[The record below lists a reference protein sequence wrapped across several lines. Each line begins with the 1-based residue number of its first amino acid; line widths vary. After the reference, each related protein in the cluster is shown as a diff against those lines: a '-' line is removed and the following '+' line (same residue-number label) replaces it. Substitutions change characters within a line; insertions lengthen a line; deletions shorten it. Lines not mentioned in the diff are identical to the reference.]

1 MDSINNNNSHVL
13 HIPKLDRQNKFV
25 QMHPSGLGVNKL
37 ISHDHFQWNAFHAP
51 PYFFLRNPSSHSQQQ
66 LLSKDFVGVV
76 SNLDLAPTSPWSPFL
91 ESVYFDAKSRMTF
104 VHLDGRDPALR
115 SFEECFVAAL
125 DYIAKMNENN
135 GCYNDNDAVVGNTI
149 CWLPP
154 IVFLFEESQDILD
167 TLLQAG
173 LKHDHPPLLIYGEA
187 GEIHTPIIVEDKTVV
202 VTLVHDYDTVS
213 HLRIE
218 VAQNENGSI
227 FSTSNSK
234 SKTNPIIGSVNF
246 TQFNVKELPMEYK
259 DEEYVKDLL
268 FLRSLADEAVEND
281 PKVGTSGFM
290 PMSREGSWRMC
301 MGGECPIGNLF
312 TDALRGNADIAFEG
326 SGGLRGPGWSA
337 GPVHVSDLWT
347 ALPFVNYR
355 CAGIMSGVSVFQLL
369 NHSTTVATF
378 ESTKT
383 DFGDHLLQMSGMR
396 MSYNT
401 LVEGDTRLMSVDV
414 WDEEVGDYLPLER
427 LKLYK
432 FATTSWVCNH
442 FGLYPQ
448 LLGSNLQMEGEIPG
462 TVDESEPL
470 QEIVADYLNELAKLN
485 ITYDTSLR
493 KSHVNDTQAFEPM
506 AFIQTKDSCQLDYF
520 WQSKKLSC
528 LPCPAGKNVKF
539 SDELIPFLITP
550 DSGEFGG
557 RNVLYN
563 RELFNVT
570 LAPKSAPS
578 WVAFNES
585 SNNNLMK
592 GSTVLQPGESIAINF
607 QVDVSDLAEG
617 TTRSTVSFGI
627 VIDGDYPGCLTD
639 LDINFDALV
648 ELRSE
653 ENLNQIDSIRPAGWT
668 LLAISAGLAVYFC
681 AWTFKNRKHR
691 ILRASQ
697 PMFMYLIC
705 LGVFIM
711 ALTIIPLSI
720 DDSIASPEG
729 CSIACM
735 AVPWLIAIGFSMT
748 FTALLGKLWR
758 IHKVM
763 FAAQSMRRV
772 VVHEREVLK
781 PIGII
786 LTLNLLL
793 LLCWTFIDPVIWHR
807 DMIDGDPTN
816 SLGYCDSN
824 GKAHLVFGSLLV
836 LLNFCAIALACERA
850 YRARKMGDDSY
861 TESRWV
867 GVAFL
872 SWIQV
877 LVIGLPVFLLTRYQP
892 VASYFVQVAMVFLI
906 CVSML
911 LFMFL
916 PKMRLMSK
924 PPSVSQSSFR
934 PGSPGSF
941 GNGVGAGGGS
951 GNRTGDLSRENVLK
965 RRINELENLVAE
977 SKRDAIAQG
986 KSSNATATAVDRQC
1000 SIATATTMDIQ
1011 TSAESELAEPNVSQ
1025 IHSKSAISF
1034 IDSMAQATEGESNTV
1049 QERIRFEH

>member
-1 MDSINNNNSHVL
+1 MDSMNSANYKNNNSHIL

-25 QMHPSGLGVNKL
+25 QMHPSGLGVNKV

-51 PYFFLRNPSSHSQQQ
+51 PYFFLRKGIPQQ

-76 SNLDLAPTSPWSPFL
+76 SNLALSPTSPWSPFL

-115 SFEECFVAAL
+115 SFEECLVAAL
-125 DYIAKMNENN
+125 DYIAKINENN
-135 GCYNDNDAVVGNTI
+135 GCYINPNAGVNPNSNTI

-154 IVFLFEESQDILD
+154 IVFLFEESQDVLD

-187 GEIHTPIIVEDKTVV
+187 GEIYTPIIVEDKTVV
-202 VTLVHDYDTVS
+202 VTLLHDYDTVS

-218 VAQNENGSI
+218 VVENENGSY
-227 FSTSNSK
+227 TSNS
-234 SKTNPIIGSVNF
+234 IDSVNL
-246 TQFNVKELPMEYK
+246 TQFNAKELPMEYK
-259 DEEYVKDLL
+259 DEDYVKDLV
-268 FLRSLADEAVEND
+268 FLRSLADEAVKND

-290 PMSREGSWRMC
+290 PMTREGSWRMC

-312 TDALRGNADIAFEG
+312 TDALRGDADIAFQG
-326 SGGLRGPGWSA
+326 SGGLRGPGWPA

-369 NHSTTVATF
+369 NHSTTMATF

-383 DFGDHLLQMSGMR
+383 EFGDRLLQMSGMR

-401 LVEGDTRLMSVDV
+401 LVENGTRLMSVDV

-432 FATTSWVCNH
+432 FATTSWMCNH

-462 TVDESEPL
+462 TLDESETF
-470 QEIVADYLNELAKLN
+470 QEIVADYLTELAKLN
-485 ITYDTSLR
+485 ITYNTSLR
-493 KSHVNDTQAFEPM
+493 GSHVNDTQAFKPM

-539 SDELIPFLITP
+539 SDELIPFLIVP
-550 DSGEFGG
+550 DSREFSG

-578 WVAFNES
+578 WVVFNES

-592 GSTVLQPGESIAINF
+592 GSIVLQPGESIAINF
-607 QVDVSDLAEG
+607 QVDVSNLAEG
-617 TTRSTVSFGI
+617 TTRSTVSFG
-627 VIDGDYPGCLTD
+627 VLIDGDYPGCLTD

-668 LLAISAGLAVYFC
+668 LLALSAGLAIYFY
-681 AWTFKNRKHR
+681 AWTLKYRKHR

-697 PMFMYLIC
+697 PMFMQLIC

-735 AVPWLIAIGFSMT
+735 AIPWLIAIGFSMT

-763 FAAQSMRRV
+763 YAAQTMQRV
-772 VVHEREVLK
+772 VVLERDVLK
-781 PIGII
+781 PIGIV

-807 DMIDGDPTN
+807 EMIDGDPTN
-816 SLGYCDSN
+816 TYGYCESE
-824 GKAHLVFGSLLV
+824 GKPYIVFISLLV

-867 GVAFL
+867 GVACL

-877 LVIGLPVFLLTRYQP
+877 LLIGIPVLLLTRHTP
-892 VASYFVQVAMVFLI
+892 VAAYFVEVAIVFLV

-924 PPSVSQSSFR
+924 PPSVPQSSVR
-934 PGSPGSF
+934 AGSPGSF
-941 GNGVGAGGGS
+941 GNGAGAERGAGNS
-951 GNRTGDLSRENVLK
+951 AGDLSRESMLK
-965 RRINELENLVAE
+965 RRINELEILLVE
-977 SKRDAIAQG
+977 SKRDAMAQS
-986 KSSNATATAVDRQC
+986 KSSIASASTVDRQFSDATATALDRE
-1000 SIATATTMDIQ
+1000 
-1011 TSAESELAEPNVSQ
+1011 TSVESELAEPNVSQ
-1025 IHSKSAISF
+1025 TQSKSALIF
-1034 IDSMAQATEGESNTV
+1034 IDSMAQAAEGESNRV
-1049 QERIRFEH
+1049 QEGIRFEH

>member
-1 MDSINNNNSHVL
+1 MDSMNSANYKNNNSHIL

-25 QMHPSGLGVNKL
+25 QMHPSGLGVNKV

-51 PYFFLRNPSSHSQQQ
+51 PYFFLRKGIPQQ

-76 SNLDLAPTSPWSPFL
+76 SNLALSPTSPWSPFL

-115 SFEECFVAAL
+115 SFEECLVAAL
-125 DYIAKMNENN
+125 DYIAKINENN
-135 GCYNDNDAVVGNTI
+135 GCYINPNAGVNPNSNTI

-154 IVFLFEESQDILD
+154 IVFLFEESQDVLD

-187 GEIHTPIIVEDKTVV
+187 GEIYTPIIAEDKTVV
-202 VTLVHDYDTVS
+202 VTLLHDYDTVS

-218 VAQNENGSI
+218 VVENENGSY
-227 FSTSNSK
+227 TSNS
-234 SKTNPIIGSVNF
+234 IDSVNL
-246 TQFNVKELPMEYK
+246 TQFNAKELPMEYK
-259 DEEYVKDLL
+259 DEDYVKDLV
-268 FLRSLADEAVEND
+268 FLRSLADEAVKND

-290 PMSREGSWRMC
+290 PMTREGSWRMC

-312 TDALRGNADIAFEG
+312 TDALRGDADIAFQG
-326 SGGLRGPGWSA
+326 SGGLRGPGWPA

-369 NHSTTVATF
+369 NHSTTMATF

-383 DFGDHLLQMSGMR
+383 EFGDRLLQMSGMR

-401 LVEGDTRLMSVDV
+401 LVENGTRLMSVDV

-432 FATTSWVCNH
+432 FATTSWMCNH

-462 TVDESEPL
+462 TLDESETF
-470 QEIVADYLNELAKLN
+470 QEIVADYLTELAKLN
-485 ITYDTSLR
+485 ITYNTSLR
-493 KSHVNDTQAFEPM
+493 GSHVNDTQAFKPM

-539 SDELIPFLITP
+539 SDELIPFLIVP
-550 DSGEFGG
+550 DSREFSG

-578 WVAFNES
+578 WIVFNES

-592 GSTVLQPGESIAINF
+592 GSIVLQPGESIAINF
-607 QVDVSDLAEG
+607 QVDVSNLAEG
-617 TTRSTVSFGI
+617 TTRSTVSFG
-627 VIDGDYPGCLTD
+627 VLIDGDYPGCLTD

-668 LLAISAGLAVYFC
+668 LLALSAGLAVYFC
-681 AWTFKNRKHR
+681 AWTFKNRNHR

-697 PMFMYLIC
+697 PMFMQLIC

-735 AVPWLIAIGFSMT
+735 AIPWLCAIGFSVT

-763 FAAQSMRRV
+763 YAAQTMQRV
-772 VVHEREVLK
+772 VVLERDVLK
-781 PIGII
+781 PIGIV

-793 LLCWTFIDPVIWHR
+793 LLCWTFIDPLIWHR
-807 DMIDGDPTN
+807 EMIDGDPTN
-816 SLGYCDSN
+816 TYGYCESE
-824 GKAHLVFGSLLV
+824 GKPYIVFISLLV

-867 GVAFL
+867 GVACL

-877 LVIGLPVFLLTRYQP
+877 LLIGIPVLLLTRHTP
-892 VASYFVQVAMVFLI
+892 VAAYFVEVAIVFLV

-924 PPSVSQSSFR
+924 PPSVPQSSVR
-934 PGSPGSF
+934 AGSPGSF
-941 GNGVGAGGGS
+941 GNGAGAERGAGNS
-951 GNRTGDLSRENVLK
+951 AGDLSRESMLK
-965 RRINELENLVAE
+965 RRINELEILLVE
-977 SKRDAIAQG
+977 SKRDAMAQS
-986 KSSNATATAVDRQC
+986 KSSIASASTVDRQFSDATATALDRE
-1000 SIATATTMDIQ
+1000 
-1011 TSAESELAEPNVSQ
+1011 TSVESELAEPNVSQ
-1025 IHSKSAISF
+1025 THSKSTLMF
-1034 IDSMAQATEGESNTV
+1034 VDSMAQAAEGESNRV
-1049 QERIRFEH
+1049 QEGIRFEH